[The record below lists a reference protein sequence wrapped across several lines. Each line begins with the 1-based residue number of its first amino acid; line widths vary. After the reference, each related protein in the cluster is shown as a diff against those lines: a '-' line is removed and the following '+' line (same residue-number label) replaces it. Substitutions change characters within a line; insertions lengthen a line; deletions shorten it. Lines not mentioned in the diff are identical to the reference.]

1 MKVYFKDWLKRERI
15 KKGLSQAE
23 LAEKSGVVLYTIS
36 NYERGL
42 TKPRIDKV
50 KKLCEALDVE
60 VTKITKYL
68 GD

>member
-1 MKVYFKDWLKRERI
+1 MKLDFKDWLKKERI

-36 NYERGL
+36 NYERGQ

-50 KKLCEALDVE
+50 KKLCAALDVE
-60 VTKITKYL
+60 ITKITKYL
-68 GD
+68 ED